1 MTKTAAPMGDWW
13 LAASSQQQSCS
24 WTVSCAEYFGDT
36 SNDQVTQTPDSQD
49 MAPCDFLLFPKLKSP
64 LKGRRFQT
72 IDEIQENTAGLL
84 MVIGRTVCGPKVTTL
99 KETEAS
105 LSYVQCFF
113 YVVSSSVNICIFHSA
128 WLDTFWTHIY
138 IHTHTHTHKV
148 KSSFSTCAHS
158 STLSLAARLHWCCA
172 NCSHYTNNCWTFS
185 GNTHTYSYSYN
196 YS

>member
-1 MTKTAAPMGDWW
+1 M
-13 LAASSQQQSCS
+13 
-24 WTVSCAEYFGDT
+24 SCAEYFGDT

-49 MAPCDFLLFPKLKSP
+49 MAPCDFLLFLELKSP

-138 IHTHTHTHKV
+138 IYIYIYTHTHTQSEVIIFHMCTFQYTVLGCQVTLMRCKL
-148 KSSFSTCAHS
+148 FS
-158 STLSLAARLHWCCA
+158 L
-172 NCSHYTNNCWTFS
+172 Y
-185 GNTHTYSYSYN
+185 
-196 YS
+196 